1 LHFYQSEKYL
11 KENLM
16 SHPLTLQIPEELYQ
30 PLIDA
35 AAQMGQT
42 PEEVA
47 LQWLSEAAQQ
57 IADDPIE
64 QFIGTISSQIP
75 DWTTQHDLYLGRQ
88 TSEINI

>member
-1 LHFYQSEKYL
+1 
-11 KENLM
+11 M

-30 PLIDA
+30 PLIEA

-64 QFIGTISSQIP
+64 QFIGTIPSQIP
-75 DWTTQHDLYLGRQ
+75 DWTTQHDVYLGQ
-88 TSEINI
+88 NLLDQNTPNAG